1 MVVVMKKGFTLIELM
16 IVVAI
21 IGILAMIAMPS
32 YQDYTRRAGVAE
44 GLQIILPAKTAM
56 MDYYQEYGKFPD
68 STKDVQSV
76 MNIPDNPEYIAGGVP
91 VTPAK
96 GKFVTGY
103 AISNWVIYIY
113 FSEEFDQSKT
123 SYKVELPVVPVVTD
137 GGIQWYCGYDAGRK
151 VGYGS
156 EHGKVSTSLG
166 NNSVKERYLPANC
179 R

>member
-1 MVVVMKKGFTLIELM
+1 MKKGFTLIELM

-21 IGILAMIAMPS
+21 IGILTMIAMPS
-32 YQDYTRRAGVAE
+32 YQDYVKRAGVAE
-44 GLQIILPAKTAM
+44 GLNLILPLKTAM
-56 MDYYQEYGKFPD
+56 MDYYQEHGIFPD
-68 STKDVQSV
+68 TTQAVQGSI
-76 MNIPDNPEYIAGGVP
+76 NIPAGHDITDGIAVVP
-91 VTPAK
+91 AT

-103 AISNWVIYIY
+103 SISNEIIYIY
-113 FSEEFDQSKT
+113 FSEEFDKSKT
-123 SYKVELPVVPVVTD
+123 AYKIELPVAPVMTD

-156 EHGKVSTSLG
+156 TRGKISTSPG